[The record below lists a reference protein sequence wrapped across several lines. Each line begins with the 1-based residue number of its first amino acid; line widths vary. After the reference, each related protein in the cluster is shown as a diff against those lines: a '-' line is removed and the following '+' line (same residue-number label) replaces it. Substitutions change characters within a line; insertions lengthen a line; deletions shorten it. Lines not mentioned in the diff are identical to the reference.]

1 MKALL
6 TGASG
11 FVGSAVL
18 RHLLSQGIDLR
29 VMVRHGTDTSSLRHS
44 GIEIAEG
51 DLLDAASLRGLL
63 SGCQALFHVA
73 ADYRLWVPD
82 STSMYAANVDG
93 TVALMR
99 AALDAGVERVVYTSS
114 VAVLGARSDGQ
125 AADEDTP
132 STLTDMVGHYKRSK
146 FMAEDAVRRL
156 CHEEGLPA
164 VIVNPSTP
172 VGAGDRKPTPTGRM
186 VRDAATGKMPAYVD
200 TGLNIVHV
208 DDVAQGHWLAFQH
221 GKPGERYILGGE
233 NLPLKTILARI
244 AQIAGHAPPKL
255 RLPRVALYPLAVG
268 AEAWTR
274 LHGRG
279 TPLLTVDELRMAE
292 KKMYFSSA
300 KAEKD
305 LGYTHRPAEAAF
317 ADAVR
322 WFQEHGTLG
331 CLQEGRA

>member
-6 TGASG
+6 TGVSG
-11 FVGSAVL
+11 FVGAAVL
-18 RHLLSQGIDLR
+18 RHLLSQDIEIR
-29 VMVRHGTDTSSLRHS
+29 VLVRPGTDASFWRRL
-44 GIEIAEG
+44 GVEVLEG
-51 DLLDAASLRGLL
+51 DLRNAASLIGPV
-63 SGCQALFHVA
+63 SGCQMLFHVA

-82 STSMYAANVDG
+82 SASMYATNVDG

-99 AALDAGVERVVYTSS
+99 AALNAGVERVVYTSS

-125 AADEDTP
+125 AVDEDAP
-132 STLTDMVGHYKRSK
+132 STLADMVGHYKRSK
-146 FMAEDAVRRL
+146 FMAEEAVRRL

-172 VGAGDRKPTPTGRM
+172 IGAGDCKPTPTGRM
-186 VRDAATGKMPAYVD
+186 VRDAATGRMPAYVD

-233 NLPLKTILARI
+233 NLPLKFILARI
-244 AQIAGHAPPKL
+244 AQIAGHAPPRL
-255 RLPRVALYPLAVG
+255 RLPRTALYPLAAG

-274 LHGRG
+274 VRGRG
-279 TPLLTVDELRMAE
+279 TPLLTVDELRMAA

-300 KAEKD
+300 KAERD

-322 WFQEHGTLG
+322 WFQERGALG
-331 CLQEGRA
+331 CLQTGRA